1 MVKKSVA
8 ALAALASL
16 AATDAF
22 MAPATVGVAPRRAT
36 LAVAPQRRAISLR
49 GGATQA
55 QMASFYDFELPL
67 VGEWLSTARLSVCMG
82 LCFRAYMLSRRAARR
97 ESRHGGRCHFK
108 SLGFLSASTAD
119 SCVSSISAQ
128 GQ

>member
-1 MVKKSVA
+1 VKKSVA

-22 MAPATVGVAPRRAT
+22 MAPASVGLAPRRAA
-36 LAVAPQRRAISLR
+36 LGVSPQRRALSIR

-67 VGEWLSTARLSVCMG
+67 VG
-82 LCFRAYMLSRRAARR
+82 
-97 ESRHGGRCHFK
+97 GGTK
-108 SLGFLSASTAD
+108 SLADYKGKVVLVENVASL
-119 SCVSSISAQ
+119 
-128 GQ
+128 

>member
-67 VGEWLSTARLSVCMG
+67 VGGGTKKLSDYAGKVVLVENV
-82 LCFRAYMLSRRAARR
+82 A
-97 ESRHGGRCHFK
+97 
-108 SLGFLSASTAD
+108 SL
-119 SCVSSISAQ
+119 
-128 GQ
+128 

>member
-22 MAPATVGVAPRRAT
+22 MAPASVGLAPRRAA
-36 LAVAPQRRAISLR
+36 LGVSPQRRALSIR

-67 VGEWLSTARLSVCMG
+67 VGEWLSIPPFSLRKIALPRKHFVACAPQRPLPRSLLQSLLVRVSAFGT
-82 LCFRAYMLSRRAARR
+82 FRTPKILAP
-97 ESRHGGRCHFK
+97 C
-108 SLGFLSASTAD
+108 
-119 SCVSSISAQ
+119 
-128 GQ
+128 

>member
-22 MAPATVGVAPRRAT
+22 MAPASVGVAARRAIP
-36 LAVAPQRRAISLR
+36 LAASPQRRAVSLR

-67 VGEWLSTARLSVCMG
+67 VGECPLSLDLEDSDVW
-82 LCFRAYMLSRRAARR
+82 
-97 ESRHGGRCHFK
+97 GRV
-108 SLGFLSASTAD
+108 A
-119 SCVSSISAQ
+119 
-128 GQ
+128 

>member
-22 MAPATVGVAPRRAT
+22 MAPASVGIASRRAIP
-36 LAVAPQRRAISLR
+36 LAASPQRRVSSLR

-67 VGEWLSTARLSVCMG
+67 VGGGTKKLSDYKGKVVLVENVA
-82 LCFRAYMLSRRAARR
+82 
-97 ESRHGGRCHFK
+97 
-108 SLGFLSASTAD
+108 SL
-119 SCVSSISAQ
+119 
-128 GQ
+128 

>member
-22 MAPATVGVAPRRAT
+22 MAPASVGVAARRAIP
-36 LAVAPQRRAISLR
+36 LAASPQRRAVSLR

-67 VGEWLSTARLSVCMG
+67 VGECAIVTRLGGFGPGGPV
-82 LCFRAYMLSRRAARR
+82 AYCQCTQRQQDC
-97 ESRHGGRCHFK
+97 ERCK
-108 SLGFLSASTAD
+108 
-119 SCVSSISAQ
+119 C
-128 GQ
+128 